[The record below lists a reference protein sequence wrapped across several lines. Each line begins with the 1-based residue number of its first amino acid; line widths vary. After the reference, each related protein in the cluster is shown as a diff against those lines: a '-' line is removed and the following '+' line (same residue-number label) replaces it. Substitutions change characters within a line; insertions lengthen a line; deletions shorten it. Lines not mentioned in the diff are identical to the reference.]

1 MVLRMFERCF
11 QAKKYRQ
18 AIGIGAWARS
28 CSLLRMDWHVLTARA
43 RSGLE
48 SRRLDQITVAIKES
62 GDVAGMLDYCF
73 DVSQTLVK
81 AIDFRF
87 AVFRLLVDLYMKQEH
102 PNYLNVSRIYVFL
115 DDVDAT
121 ASLLQQLMSGAEV
134 RCAAGKEMPC
144 SG

>member
-1 MVLRMFERCF
+1 MWCCACSNGVSKQRST
-11 QAKKYRQ
+11 
-18 AIGIGAWARS
+18 ARPLES
-28 CSLLRMDWHVLTARA
+28 VRGRLVACLLPWMWHVLTARA

-134 RCAAGKEMPC
+134 RLRSCV
-144 SG
+144 